1 MTSFARMSRRRVAAL
16 LGATMLAGVARP
28 SRAATEIRVIATGEP
43 YSNAMKAAA
52 KVFSERTGIAVT
64 IDQYPYSEAYNKEVL
79 LGTSESDEYDIMIL
93 DCIWLPL
100 FVKNKWVQPFDP
112 LEAKAKQKVDWTG
125 FLPGIVDA
133 YDRHDN
139 QYFAAPIDFFIEVMA
154 YRADLF
160 DKAGLTQAP
169 KTWDEFKA
177 HAEKLNQPDSGV
189 YGVVTMPGEQDAGY
203 SEWTVRL
210 ASLAMPPESNQF
222 VWDKSFKSMLLK
234 DGNGQRA
241 MDLWLDIKPF
251 VAPGANE
258 MGYAEA
264 TNAFMQGNGGMFI
277 NWYMTFSD
285 VENPATSKVAGKVKY
300 ALPPRSSLDGPRHD
314 YLGGFQATISAK
326 AKQPLEAYEFIAFLT
341 SDEGQNI
348 MLENGAPGAY
358 RTFVYDDQKWLARYP
373 FLAPVKEAQTMVP
386 LTSDFAEYVEMQR
399 IIYDELFAAWTGK
412 KSSTDAMATADASL
426 NKLLQSLGY
435 QKS

>member
-1 MTSFARMSRRRVAAL
+1 MTFGLLTRRRASVL
-16 LGATMLAGVARP
+16 LGATMLAGMAK
-28 SRAATEIRVIATGEP
+28 SSFAATEIRVIATGEP

-52 KVFSERTGIAVT
+52 KLFTERTGVAVT

-79 LGTSESDEYDIMIL
+79 LGTSGSDEYDIMVL

-112 LEAKAKQKVDWTG
+112 LEAKAKQKVDWAG

-133 YDRHDN
+133 YDRHDGKL
-139 QYFAAPIDFFIEVMA
+139 YAAPIDFFIEVMA

-160 DKAGLTQAP
+160 AAAGLADAP
-169 KTWDEFKA
+169 KTWAEFKA
-177 HAEKLNQPDSGV
+177 YAEKLNQPEAGV

-210 ASLAMPPESNQF
+210 ASLSMPPESNQF
-222 VWDKSFKSMLLK
+222 VWDKSFKSMLLQ
-234 DGNGQRA
+234 DGNGQKA
-241 MDLWLDIKPF
+241 LDLWLEIKPF

-258 MGYAEA
+258 MGYAES
-264 TNAFMQGNGGMFI
+264 TNAFMQGNGAMFI

-285 VENPATSKVAGKVKY
+285 VENPQASKVAGRVKY
-300 ALPPRSSLDGPRHD
+300 ALPPRHTLEGPRHD
-314 YLGGFQATISAK
+314 YLGGFQAAISTK
-326 AKQPLEAYEFIAFLT
+326 AKQPVEAYEFIAFLT
-341 SDEGQNI
+341 SDEGQNV

-358 RTFVYDDQKWLARYP
+358 RKFVYDDQKWLTRYP
-373 FLAPVKEAQTMVP
+373 FLAPVKQAETVVP

-412 KSSTDAMATADASL
+412 KSSVDAMATANSSL
-426 NKLLQSLGY
+426 NSLMKSLGY
-435 QKS
+435 QKP